1 MVMVNKAF
9 KNKERDYGNYNFFIF
24 KIDFLSLIQW
34 VLKKKYKNYN
44 NSKFGIRQAM
54 LRDKN
59 QIKIFMKLTEK

>member
-34 VLKKKYKNYN
+34 VLKKNT
-44 NSKFGIRQAM
+44 
-54 LRDKN
+54 
-59 QIKIFMKLTEK
+59 KIIIMVNLELDRLC